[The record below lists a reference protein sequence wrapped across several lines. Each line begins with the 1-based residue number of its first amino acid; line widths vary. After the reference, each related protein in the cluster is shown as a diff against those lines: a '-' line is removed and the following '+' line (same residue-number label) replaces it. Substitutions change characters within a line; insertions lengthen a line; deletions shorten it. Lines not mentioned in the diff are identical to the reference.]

1 MKVLLQS
8 ANTLFAVVA
17 LAISA
22 LTYSKVQNLRS
33 GDQAAAEAVEKL
45 RQDIATYVAQKRAA
59 TTQEA
64 QVMQQ
69 GLQQDLK
76 KFQEVS
82 KDYLKPPPDN
92 YLEKIFS
99 SPSPSPTGQK

>member
-1 MKVLLQS
+1 MKAFLQWASLL
-8 ANTLFAVVA
+8 LAVGA
-17 LAISA
+17 LGISA
-22 LTYSKVQNLRS
+22 LTYLKVQNLRS

-45 RQDIATYVAQKRAA
+45 RQDIATYVAQKRVA

-64 QVMQQ
+64 QAMQQ

-82 KDYLKPPPDN
+82 KDYLKPPSDD
-92 YLEKIFS
+92 YLENIFS